1 MTLLQ
6 VLPSTPSKWE
16 AAEDLNK
23 LRALFD
29 AMDLDKNGLV
39 DPEERERAA
48 AKRSLNEIKM
58 EFGLGAEFELKGV
71 LTFPEFRANF
81 VREWEVIPRPKP

>member
-29 AMDLDKNGLV
+29 AMDLDENGVV
-39 DPEERERAA
+39 DSEERAA

-58 EFGLGAEFELKGV
+58 EFGLGAEFELKGD
-71 LTFPEFRANF
+71 LTFSEFQAIF
-81 VREWEVIPRPKP
+81 VREWEVIPHLKP

>member
-6 VLPSTPSKWE
+6 ALPPTPSKWE
-16 AAEDLNK
+16 VAEELDK

-29 AMDLDKNGLV
+29 AMGLDKDGVV
-39 DPEERERAA
+39 DSEERAA

-58 EFGLGAEFELKGV
+58 EFGLGAEFEIKGV
-71 LTFPEFRANF
+71 LTFPEFRAKF
-81 VREWEVIPRPKP
+81 VREWEVIPHLTP

>member
-6 VLPSTPSKWE
+6 ALPPTSSKWE
-16 AAEDLNK
+16 AAVDLNK

-29 AMDLDKNGLV
+29 AMDLDKNGVV
-39 DPEERERAA
+39 DPKERAD

-58 EFGLGAEFELKGV
+58 EFGLGAEFELKGD
-71 LTFPEFRANF
+71 LTYPEFCASF
-81 VREWEVIPRPKP
+81 VREWEVIPRLKP